1 MHHVETILRHVDQLP
16 TLAPVA
22 ARLLAL
28 SSADDADFD
37 EITRLIEADPT
48 LTGRLLSLC
57 RRAGTGAAQPVSTV
71 RRAVVLL
78 GLEAVQAAVLSVQ
91 VLELMR
97 RPPGSE
103 PRAEQPGPLAEGF
116 NAEGFWRHALGV
128 ACCCELLAAHHRELR
143 INPGEAFTA
152 GLLHDIGKLALAW
165 VLPRSYPRVLALAS
179 ARRSDLAP
187 VETDLLGIDHHIV
200 GKRLGE
206 HWGLPHTLLDPIWLH
221 AADEASIASVKRPQ
235 VVRLVV
241 AANALTRALHIGW
254 SGSFGPQRDRA
265 EVLTPAGLL
274 PARVAEVE
282 ALLHTAVAQRCSD
295 LGLGEASG
303 PALVIESIAAANTRL
318 AQLHRVAAARSASA
332 DLQRRVLA
340 GVASFAETFAAG
352 PDEVLTRLAAALE
365 TIAGPG
371 EVLAIHQP
379 RADAGWTLSRI
390 GRGGRTIVS
399 ATLSPP
405 CPELR
410 TLASNGSLGDAAT
423 LAGFLTAH
431 LPPTLAGV
439 NIRALRP
446 LWLAAPGIGALLL
459 HDRPLPQPAP
469 GHTGP
474 DGQSLLAPLV
484 AVASAAL
491 LAAAHAEGARRL
503 GERLAAANA
512 ELARAQSARSQRE
525 SMARLGELTAGAAHE
540 MNNPLTVISAKAQA
554 LLARLSLNKDR
565 DDANAIAQASHTL
578 SDLVSKLH
586 LLAKPPRPE
595 PRPGRLADI
604 LAEGARLGRAR
615 ANLTARPPTRNG
627 ARSGGAAGTKTT
639 SDVSIVV
646 RPPGAQLHTDGKLL
660 AQALAE
666 VIANALEA
674 APAPGHTPSGVRVQ
688 ATLEPERVVITVS
701 DSGAGLSTLALR
713 HAFDPFF
720 SEKPA
725 GRQTGLGLPICR
737 ALVRSLGGE
746 ISLAREHKGGCCAEL
761 LLPLTVAAAPALANA
776 QPLPIPAD
784 HARARAA

>member
-1 MHHVETILRHVDQLP
+1 MPHIETILRHVDELP

-37 EITRLIEADPT
+37 EIIRLIEADPT

-78 GLEAVQAAVLSVQ
+78 GLEALQAAILSVQ
-91 VLELMR
+91 VVELMR

-103 PRAEQPGPLAEGF
+103 QQGQQPGPLAEGF
-116 NAEGFWRHALGV
+116 NAEGFWRHALAV
-128 ACCCELLAAHHRELR
+128 ACAAELLAQHHRELK

-165 VLPRSYPRVLALAS
+165 VLPRSYPGVLALAA

-187 VETDLLGIDHHIV
+187 IETDLLGIDHHIV
-200 GKRLGE
+200 GKRLAE

-221 AADEASIASVKRPQ
+221 AADDASIASVKRPD
-235 VVRLVV
+235 LVHLV
-241 AANALTRALHIGW
+241 AAANTLARTLHIGW
-254 SGSFGPQRDRA
+254 SGSCGPLPDRA
-265 EVLTPAGLL
+265 LL
-274 PARVAEVE
+274 LAAAKLNPARVADVE
-282 ALLHTAVAQRCSD
+282 ALLHAAVAQRCSD
-295 LGLGEASG
+295 LGLGEHSG
-303 PALVIESIAAANTRL
+303 PALVIESIAAANSRL
-318 AQLHRVAAARSASA
+318 AQLHRAAAARSASA
-332 DLQRRVLA
+332 DLHARVLA

-365 TIAGPG
+365 SIAGTG
-371 EVLAIHQP
+371 ELLAIHQP
-379 RADAGWTLSRI
+379 RADAPWTLTRI
-390 GRGGRTIVS
+390 GQAGRTIAS
-399 ATLSPP
+399 ATLAAP

-410 TLASNGSLGDAAT
+410 TLATNGSLGDAAT

-431 LPPTLAGV
+431 LPPALADI

-459 HDRPLPQPAP
+459 HDRPLPQPPP
-469 GHTGP
+469 GHTGA
-474 DGQSLLAPLV
+474 DGHTLLAPLV

-491 LAAAHAEGARRL
+491 LASSHAEGARRL

-565 DDANAIAQASHTL
+565 DDATAIAQASHAL

-586 LLAKPPRPE
+586 LLAKPPLPA
-595 PRPGRLADI
+595 PAPCRLSDC
-604 LAEGARLGRAR
+604 LAEAVRLGRAG
-615 ANLTARPPTRNG
+615 ASITPRPQMRSGSRNG
-627 ARSGGAAGTKTT
+627 APASKATA
-639 SDVSIVV
+639 DVSIVV
-646 RPPGAQLHTDGKLL
+646 RPPGAELRTDSALL
-660 AQALAE
+660 ARALAE

-674 APAPGHTPSGVRVQ
+674 PPAPGHAPAGVRVQ
-688 ATLEPERVVITVS
+688 ASLESERVVITVT
-701 DSGAGLSTLALR
+701 DGGAGLSTLALR

-720 SEKPA
+720 SEKAA

-737 ALVRSLGGE
+737 ALVHALGGD
-746 ISLAREHKGGCCAEL
+746 ISLARSDKGGCCAEL
-761 LLPLTVAAAPALANA
+761 LLPLAHGPAAAPANA
-776 QPLPIPAD
+776 QPLPIPALQ
-784 HARARAA
+784 ARSRAA